1 MLTLRKCASV
11 AMRRIWSDR
20 RLRARLIAILTI
32 GVGGWVASTPH
43 LLHGLTRH
51 YYDNSEWA
59 GQPTTTVR
67 DRTLRLEGSD
77 FPWYG
82 SWYSVDGQACSTSRP
97 AESTA
102 LS

>member
-77 FPWYG
+77 FPG
-82 SWYSVDGQACSTSRP
+82 
-97 AESTA
+97 TA
-102 LS
+102 RGTASMDRRALHPGRRNLPL